1 MSPIE
6 TITLGNLIS
15 LQDLKFELL
24 GDPINS
30 DIQIRLL
37 DRLPTVKKQTLTG
50 RLSNFNLDNLVCLQ
64 DLSLDG
70 LLENDFNY
78 DLFRNLSNQ
87 LTNLSISL
95 TNACN
100 IRMSKLF
107 IDYHFPNL
115 TKLRIMNTK
124 VTRLEN
130 SLFRRFQALEEL
142 ILCNNKDLVIIDNDS
157 FSNLKKLTRFSWI
170 CEFSPRIIQ
179 FVKSHFVELTK
190 LEYLK
195 LSGRIVPLKDCVF
208 RALKDLK
215 HLDLSV
221 CELTYLNPLSFYG
234 LEKLEILELQNND
247 FTMFHLC
254 VLRYLP
260 QIKRIVLTY
269 SIITN
274 KEEILNRAKKSNI
287 EIKFLSI

>member
-1 MSPIE
+1 
-6 TITLGNLIS
+6 
-15 LQDLKFELL
+15 
-24 GDPINS
+24 
-30 DIQIRLL
+30 
-37 DRLPTVKKQTLTG
+37 
-50 RLSNFNLDNLVCLQ
+50 
-64 DLSLDG
+64 
-70 LLENDFNY
+70 
-78 DLFRNLSNQ
+78 
-87 LTNLSISL
+87 
-95 TNACN
+95 
-100 IRMSKLF
+100 MSKLF
-107 IDYHFPNL
+107 VDYHFPNL

-130 SLFRRFQALEEL
+130 GLFRRFHALEEL

-157 FSNLKKLTRFSWI
+157 FSNLKQLTRFSWI
-170 CEFSPRIIQ
+170 CKFSPRFIQ
-179 FVKSHFVELTK
+179 FVKSHFLELTK

-221 CELTYLNPLSFYG
+221 CELTYLNALSFYG
-234 LEKLEILELQNND
+234 LENLEILELQNNE
-247 FTMFHLC
+247 FTMFDLC